1 MKRLYEQLLL
11 DHFSKFQ
18 QMAFLTGPRQ
28 VGKTSIADV
37 CQSSFK
43 YFKYLNWDDAA
54 DREIIISNIDSVLD
68 SFELSIANNQKPLL
82 IFDEIHKYKDWKNYL
97 KGFIDKYKKTI
108 NILVTGSAKLD
119 IYKKGGDSLMG
130 RYFLY
135 RAHPL
140 SVAELI
146 RVNLATTPLSEPK
159 KISDNKF
166 NALFEFGGFPEPFLQ
181 QNKSFSI
188 RWQRLRFH
196 QLFKEEIREVSQIQ
210 EIAQMELLAN
220 LLKNQIGAQTKFSEL
235 AKKARIADTT
245 CRRWIHEL
253 ESFYFCFSVKPWH
266 KNITRSL
273 IKEPKYY
280 LWDWSLVSDYGA
292 KCENFVASHLLKAVH
307 FWSDFGLGDYDLYY
321 LRDKDKN
328 EVDFLITQNGAP
340 WMLLE
345 VKASSKSS
353 LNKNLL
359 YFQKQLKVKH
369 VLQLAM
375 DLEYG
380 DYDCFSFTEPKIVSM
395 KTFLSQLI

>member
-11 DHFSKFQ
+11 DHFLKFQ

-28 VGKTSIADV
+28 VGKTSIADI
-37 CQSSFK
+37 CQANFK
-43 YFKYLNWDDAA
+43 RFKYLNWDDAV
-54 DREIIISNIDSVLD
+54 DREVILSNIDSVLD

-97 KGFIDKYKKTI
+97 KGFVDKHKKTI

-146 RVNLATTPLSEPK
+146 RVNMATTPLSEPK

-166 NALFEFGGFPEPFLQ
+166 NVLFEFGGFPEPFLQ

-188 RWQRLRFH
+188 RWQRLRFN

-220 LLKNQIGAQTKFSEL
+220 LLKNQIGSQTKFSEL

-245 CRRWIHEL
+245 CRRWMNEL

-307 FWSDFGLGDYDLYY
+307 FWSDCGLGDYDLYY
-321 LRDKDKN
+321 LRDKDKR
-328 EVDFLITQNGAP
+328 EVDFLITQNGEP
-340 WMLLE
+340 WILLE

-353 LNKNLL
+353 LSKNLL
-359 YFQKQLKVKH
+359 YFQQQLKVKH

>member
-1 MKRLYEQLLL
+1 MKRLYEKLLL
-11 DHFSKFQ
+11 DHFLKFQ

-28 VGKTSIADV
+28 VGKTSIADI
-37 CQSSFK
+37 CQEDFK
-43 YFKYLNWDDAA
+43 CFKYLNWDDAA
-54 DREIIISNIDSVLD
+54 DREIILSNIDSVLD
-68 SFELSIANNQKPLL
+68 SFQLSIANNQKPLL

-97 KGFIDKYKKTI
+97 KGFVDKHKKTI

-146 RVNLATTPLSEPK
+146 RVNMAAVPLSEPK
-159 KISDNKF
+159 KISDKKF
-166 NALFEFGGFPEPFLQ
+166 DVLFEFGGFPEPFLQ

-188 RWQRLRFH
+188 RWQRLRFN

-245 CRRWIHEL
+245 CRRWMNEL
-253 ESFYFCFSVKPWH
+253 ESFYFCFPVKPWH

-321 LRDKDKN
+321 LRDKDKR
-328 EVDFLITQNGAP
+328 EVDFLITQNGEP
-340 WMLLE
+340 WILLE

>member
-328 EVDFLITQNGAP
+328 EVDFLITQNGDP